1 MAPHVDILDERES
14 LRRSFFGSMAL
25 HLAIA
30 GAIVAYALVGN
41 RPRVLWG
48 DPSSL
53 AGGSMTVGVV
63 KQIPLPSRAGLVNP
77 LANDTESSVPQAPP
91 KPKPVER
98 AAEPEPDAIPL
109 KSRSPQKKPAP
120 KAASRDQFRVPGSE
134 RSNQLSSSSGQALTS
149 PMIGMTGSGGIGVG
163 TGSPFGSRFGYY
175 VDLLRQRVGEKWR
188 TTDVDPRV
196 QTAPPVV
203 VTFTIHRNGSVSGV
217 RIAQRSGNAV
227 LDTSAQR
234 AIYDAAP
241 LPPLPAGFE
250 RDSATIEFWFQ
261 LRR

>member
-1 MAPHVDILDERES
+1 MAHQVDNLHQRES
-14 LRRSFFGSMAL
+14 LRRSFYGSVAL
-25 HLAIA
+25 HLAVA
-30 GAIVAYALVGN
+30 GAIVAYALLGN
-41 RPRVLWG
+41 RSRVMWG
-48 DPSSL
+48 NPSSL
-53 AGGSMTVGVV
+53 GGGSMSVGVV

-77 LANDTESSVPQAPP
+77 LANETESSVPSAPP

-98 AAEPEPDAIPL
+98 VAEPEPEAIPL
-109 KSRSPQKKPAP
+109 KSRSPQKAAREP
-120 KAASRDQFRVPGSE
+120 ASRSQYRVPGSE
-134 RSNQLSSSSGQALTS
+134 RPSQLRSSSGQALTS

-163 TGSPFGSRFGYY
+163 AGSPFGSRFGYY

-188 TTDVDPRV
+188 TSDVDPRI
-196 QTAPPVV
+196 QSAPPAV
-203 VTFTIHRNGSVSGV
+203 VTFTIHRNGAVTDV

-250 RDSATIEFWFQ
+250 RDSATIEFWFE